1 MGVQAIL
8 TTLTYRQTFL
18 DAKLQLSVASALL
31 DE

>member
-1 MGVQAIL
+1 MGVQAMLAIL
-8 TTLTYRQTFL
+8 TQRQTFL